1 MKVRLLVYL
10 CVVMIVACNPVG
22 KMVKEGDGKREA
34 GLHEDASTYYYN
46 ALLRKPKNAKA
57 KDGLA
62 ISAQQVL
69 NDKFTSF
76 NKLVVENNVDE
87 AMKVYK
93 NAERY
98 SETSSSVGVP
108 LRWPTEY
115 DEVYLDIRAEYIS
128 KLYDEALTLMGNKRY
143 EQAEKT
149 FERIASL
156 DSTYKGITVLRINT
170 VLEPLYQNGLTQMNQ
185 GKYKQAY
192 ATFTKIV
199 QQDDTYKDA
208 QKLKEEAINKATTTV
223 GLLPVQYIGTADT
236 TPKLDQFISERLMQH
251 SFAYV
256 KIQDATSV
264 KAILDN
270 RGWST
275 IADASKAAEA
285 GRNIGMK
292 YVVLVQ
298 VKQVQYTEKPTATE
312 QRNAYEAFSE
322 NILNPYTGT
331 YSAITKFRKV
341 TYDDTYEQRSYEMV
355 ISYQLI
361 ASADGKI
368 VLSDEIRPSLKDE
381 QHQLVYK
388 GNISNIYE
396 ELPTG
401 NFLPPVN
408 TAWRELFTNVKRPP
422 LTKDQLAIET
432 QRQAAR
438 QIAGAVSAFF
448 K

>member
-1 MKVRLLVYL
+1 MKVYRIAFLFLVVL
-10 CVVMIVACNPVG
+10 AACNPTA
-22 KMVKEGDGKREA
+22 KLVKEGDRKREA
-34 GLHEDASTYYYN
+34 GLHEDASTFYYN
-46 ALLRKPKNAKA
+46 ALLRKPKNNKA
-57 KDGLA
+57 KEGLA

-69 NDKFTSF
+69 NDKFTNF
-76 NKLVVENNVDE
+76 NKLVVENNVDD
-87 AMKVYK
+87 AMKAYK

-98 SETSSSVGVP
+98 NETAKNVGVT

-115 DEVYLDIRAEYIS
+115 DEVYTDIRAEYIS
-128 KLYDEALTLMGNKRY
+128 KLYDEALVLMNTKRY

-149 FERIASL
+149 FERIAAL
-156 DSTYKGITVLRINT
+156 DSTYRGITVLRINT
-170 VLEPLYQNGLTQMNQ
+170 VLEPLYQTGLLQMSQ

-192 ATFTKIV
+192 QTFTKVV

-208 QKLKEEAINKATTTV
+208 KKLKDEAIDKATTTV
-223 GLLPVQYIGTADT
+223 GLLPVQYA
-236 TPKLDQFISERLMQH
+236 PNAESSAQLDQFISERLLQH

-256 KIQDATSV
+256 KIQDATSI
-264 KAILDN
+264 KPILDS
-270 RGWST
+270 RGWSSLSDV
-275 IADASKAAEA
+275 AKAAEA

-292 YVVLVQ
+292 YVVLVE
-298 VKQVQYTEKPTATE
+298 VRKTEYKENPTVTE
-312 QRNAYEAFSE
+312 QKNAYEAFSE

-341 TYDDTYEQRSYEMV
+341 VYDDTYEQRAYSMEVSYK
-355 ISYQLI
+355 LI
-361 ASADGKI
+361 ASADGK
-368 VLSDEIRPSLKDE
+368 VLISEDIQPFLKDE

-396 ELPTG
+396 DLPSG

-408 TAWRELFTNVKRPP
+408 QQWRDLFTNTKRPP
-422 LTKDQLAIET
+422 LTKNQLATET

-438 QIAGAVSAFF
+438 QITGAVSAFF

>member
-1 MKVRLLVYL
+1 MKLQLLVLL
-10 CVVMIVACNPVG
+10 CLVITIACNPTG
-22 KMVKEGDGKREA
+22 KLVKEGDAKRGA

-46 ALLRKPKNAKA
+46 ALLRKPKHAKA
-57 KDGLA
+57 KQGLA

-69 NDKFTSF
+69 NDKFTTF

-98 SETSSSVGVP
+98 NETARAVGVE

-115 DEVYLDIRAEYIS
+115 DEVYIDIRAEYIS
-128 KLYDEALTLMGNKRY
+128 KLYDEALGLMNSKRY

-156 DSTYKGITVLRINT
+156 DSNYKGITVLRINT
-170 VLEPLYQNGLTQMNQ
+170 VLEPLYQTGLVQLNQ

-192 ATFTKIV
+192 QTFTKIV
-199 QQDDTYKDA
+199 QQDDGYKDA
-208 QKLKEEAINKATTTV
+208 KKLKEEAIDKATTTV
-223 GLLPVQYIGTADT
+223 GLLPIQYTTTETA
-236 TPKLDQFISERLMQH
+236 PLLDQLISERLLQH

-256 KIQDATSV
+256 KIQDAAYV
-264 KAILDN
+264 KKVLDN
-270 RGWST
+270 RGWGS
-275 IADASKAAEA
+275 IGDVAKAAEA

-292 YVVLVQ
+292 YVVLVE
-298 VKQVQYTEKPTATE
+298 VQQIEYKESPVTTE
-312 QRNAYEAFSE
+312 QKNAYEAFSE

-341 TYDDTYEQRSYEMV
+341 TYDDTYEQRSYTMV
-355 ISYQLI
+355 ISYKLI
-361 ASADGKI
+361 ASADGK
-368 VLSDEIRPSLKDE
+368 VMLSDNIRPFLKDE

-388 GNISNIYE
+388 GNIANIYD
-396 ELPTG
+396 ELPKG

-408 TAWRELFTNVKRPP
+408 AAWRDLFTNVKRPP
-422 LTKDQLAIET
+422 LTKDQLATET

-438 QIAGAVSAFF
+438 EIAGAVSAFF

>member
-1 MKVRLLVYL
+1 
-10 CVVMIVACNPVG
+10 
-22 KMVKEGDGKREA
+22 
-34 GLHEDASTYYYN
+34 
-46 ALLRKPKNAKA
+46 
-57 KDGLA
+57 
-62 ISAQQVL
+62 L

-98 SETSSSVGVP
+98 AETASSVGVK

-115 DEVYLDIRAEYIS
+115 DEVYVDIRAEYIA
-128 KLYDEALTLMGNKRY
+128 KLYDEALELMNTKQY
-143 EQAEKT
+143 EQAEKM
-149 FERIASL
+149 FERIANL

-170 VLEPLYQNGLTQMNQ
+170 ILEPLYQTGLLQLSQ

-192 ATFTKIV
+192 QTFAKIAR
-199 QQDDTYKDA
+199 QDEAYKDA
-208 QKLKEEAINKATTTV
+208 RRLRDEAVDKATTTV
-223 GLLPVQYIGTADT
+223 GLLPAQNQTSDISASI
-236 TPKLDQFISERLMQH
+236 KIDQFLSERLLQH

-256 KIQDATSV
+256 KIQDASSV
-264 KAILDN
+264 KKILDN
-270 RGWST
+270 RGWS
-275 IADASKAAEA
+275 IIGDEEKAAEA

-292 YVVLVQ
+292 YVVLVNIQQ
-298 VKQVQYTEKPTATE
+298 VSYEEKPTVTE
-312 QRNAYEAFSE
+312 QKMAYEAFSE

-341 TYDDTYEQRSYEMV
+341 TYNDTYEKRSYGMILSYKL
-355 ISYQLI
+355 ISSSDAKVL
-361 ASADGKI
+361 
-368 VLSDEIRPSLKDE
+368 LSDQIRPGLSDE
-381 QHQLVYK
+381 QHQLIYK
-388 GNISNIYE
+388 GNINNLFE

-408 TAWRELFTNVKRPP
+408 AAWRDLFTNVKRPP
-422 LTKDQLAIET
+422 LTREQLATEA

-438 QIAGAVSAFF
+438 QIAGAVSSFF